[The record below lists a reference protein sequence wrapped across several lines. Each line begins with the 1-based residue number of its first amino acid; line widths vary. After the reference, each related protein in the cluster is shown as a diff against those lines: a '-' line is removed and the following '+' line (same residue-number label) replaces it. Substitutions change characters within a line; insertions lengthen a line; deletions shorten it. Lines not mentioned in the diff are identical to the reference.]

1 MRKILLVLGLGM
13 PVLPSFAH
21 RGLYVAPS
29 VGMGMSNAAQDFFT
43 VDQNGRQIKP
53 AAVFCYNAQVG
64 IGYRF
69 GRWRLETGLQY
80 AITGF
85 THKALFFDDI
95 PADAA
100 EGTEQTRYYHLS
112 VPLCVG
118 YTLPLS
124 SRWSLSP
131 RVAAMLGYNLG
142 AATIA
147 DFPGRMKMN
156 APWTSEQFKKE
167 KQSVSFWGSVSLLAE
182 YGLSHRVS
190 LFAGPG
196 MQYMLSNFLKVPAG
210 APYKATERP
219 YFINMDLGA
228 RINL

>member
-13 PVLPSFAH
+13 PVLPSFAQ

-131 RVAAMLGYNLG
+131 MAG
-142 AATIA
+142 ALVSFNTGARTIV
-147 DFPGRMKMN
+147 DFPVFRESDTK
-156 APWTSEQFKKE
+156 WTSDNFKTQ
-167 KQSVSFWGSVSLLAE
+167 KQGTSVWGNVSLQAGFRLN
-182 YGLSHRVS
+182 GRVTV
-190 LFAGPG
+190 FAGPG
-196 MQYMLSNFLKVPAG
+196 LQYMLTNFLKAPA
-210 APYKATERP
+210 ASPYKASERP